1 MNGSTTP
8 IGTRIP
14 ALETK
19 DREALKELAKL
30 RWSAGDM
37 AKFFGWNLADLKAD
51 LANPDSEVAATV
63 AAGELEARFLLE
75 AKMMK
80 DAQAGNYTAAKQLS
94 DIMRD
99 RSFQMSKLDLFGG
112 AEDDAVFRKI
122 QDYIEKGCPGDLSGK
137 EQVYIDTLQMIYSLT
152 LKFGD
157 RRTVRFLTKE
167 PIGFSYER
175 AKEMMSEA
183 VELFNGGRHTSKA
196 AMRHHIAES
205 YDTLYHLAL
214 ENAKTTQDIAMAA
227 SLLDRKAKIL
237 QLDKP
242 DEEAVDPRQYGG
254 GFRLLSLTPES
265 IGLPAANRDKLA
277 ALIDSME
284 IPDVEA
290 RRLKQEAQI
299 EDTDIIKMIDNVIQE
314 ES

>member
-1 MNGSTTP
+1 MNITLSDTERT
-8 IGTRIP
+8 
-14 ALETK
+14 ALETLG
-19 DREALKELAKL
+19 RLKWDIDKIAV
-30 RWSAGDM
+30 
-37 AKFFGWNLADLKAD
+37 FFGWDKSALRAE
-51 LANPDSEVAATV
+51 LANPESEIATLLKRGELKARFDIESKMLTD
-63 AAGELEARFLLE
+63 AAG
-75 AKMMK
+75 
-80 DAQAGNYTAAKQLS
+80 GNYTAAKQLS

-112 AEDDAVFRKI
+112 AEDETTFSKI
-122 QDYIEKGCPGDLSGK
+122 QEYIEKGCPGDLSGK
-137 EQVYIDTLQMIYSLT
+137 EQLYIDTLQMIYSMSIR
-152 LKFGD
+152 FGD
-157 RRTVRFLTKE
+157 RKTVRFLTKK
-167 PIGFSYER
+167 PFCLPFDR
-175 AKEMMSEA
+175 AKDMMSEA
-183 VELFNGGRHTSKA
+183 IELFNGGRQTSKA

-205 YDTLYHLAL
+205 YDTLYHLVL
-214 ENAKTTQDIAMAA
+214 DSAKTTQDIAMAA

-290 RRLKQEAQI
+290 KRLRQEAQI

>member
-1 MNGSTTP
+1 MEKLG
-8 IGTRIP
+8 
-14 ALETK
+14 
-19 DREALKELAKL
+19 KL
-30 RWSAGDM
+30 RWEADKI
-37 AKFFGWNLADLKAD
+37 AVFFGWDKKDLKRE
-51 LANPDSEVAATV
+51 LANPESEISITLLR
-63 AAGELEARFLLE
+63 GELKARFQLE
-75 AKMMK
+75 NKMLT
-80 DAQAGNYTAAKQLS
+80 DATAGNYTAAKQLS

-99 RSFQMSKLDLFGG
+99 RSFKMSKLDLFGG
-112 AEDDAVFRKI
+112 SEDESLFARI

-137 EQVYIDTLQMIYSLT
+137 EQVYIDTLQMIYSMSI
-152 LKFGD
+152 KFGD
-157 RRTVRFLTKE
+157 RKTVRFLTKE
-167 PIGFSYER
+167 PFGLPYDR
-175 AKEMMSEA
+175 AKDMMSEA
-183 VELFNGGRHTSKA
+183 IELFNGGRQTSKA

-205 YDTLYHLAL
+205 YDALYHLVL
-214 ENAKTTQDIAMAA
+214 EQAKTTQDIAMAA

-242 DEEAVDPRQYGG
+242 DIEVIDPKQYGG

-277 ALIDSME
+277 ALIDSMD

>member
-1 MNGSTTP
+1 MSSTGIAYGSITLQDTDR
-8 IGTRIP
+8 T
-14 ALETK
+14 ALMQLG
-19 DREALKELAKL
+19 RLKWDIDKIAI
-30 RWSAGDM
+30 
-37 AKFFGWNLADLKAD
+37 FFGWDKGQLKAE
-51 LANPDSEVAATV
+51 LSNPESEISILLKH
-63 AAGELEARFLLE
+63 GELQACYEMENKMLE
-75 AKMMK
+75 DAK
-80 DAQAGNYTAAKQLS
+80 DGNYTAAKQLS

-99 RSFQMSKLDLFGG
+99 RTFQMSKLDLFGG
-112 AEDDAVFRKI
+112 AEDETIFSKI
-122 QDYIEKGCPGDLSGK
+122 HDYIEKGCPGDLSGK
-137 EQVYIDTLQMIYSLT
+137 EQLYIDTLQMIYSLSI
-152 LKFGD
+152 KFGD
-157 RRTVRFLTKE
+157 RKTIRFLTRE

-183 VELFNGGRHTSKA
+183 IELFNGGRQTSKA

-205 YDTLYHLAL
+205 YDTLYHMVL

-242 DEEAVDPRQYGG
+242 DEEAVDPKQYGA

-265 IGLPAANRDKLA
+265 IGLPAANRDRLA

-290 RRLKQEAQI
+290 KRLKQEAQI
-299 EDTDIIKMIDNVIQE
+299 EDTDIIKMIGNVIQE